1 VFNSRKGLIEA
12 LADLLL
18 EAIGVP
24 RLTMKG
30 GDDEQQDHA

>member
-1 VFNSRKGLIEA
+1 

-24 RLTMKG
+24 RPTMKG